1 MYVHA
6 HRTKEEIGGEGLEEA
21 NGVMGGIRVGG
32 GNGDGNGVG
41 GRNAVGNGVG
51 GGNRD
56 VNVVRVG
63 DGAGTRTGVEANE
76 GAHDGNEDGKRG
88 IRSGRVEERRICA
101 GKPRR
106 VVDMM
111 WKMGSTWAEGEKTKH
126 ESIGSVAANQDQQN
140 NKEAGSEAQG
150 TQCLSR
156 NCRCRKSVSS
166 LSRLIKLFCNKYH

>member
-1 MYVHA
+1 MAFACTQQLQLHGPVSVHA
-6 HRTKEEIGGEGLEEA
+6 DRTKEEIGCEGLEEA

-88 IRSGRVEERRICA
+88 IGSGRVEERRICA

-111 WKMGSTWAEGEKTKH
+111 WKMGSTWAEGEKNKTRKYWF
-126 ESIGSVAANQDQQN
+126 GSCQPRST
-140 NKEAGSEAQG
+140 E
-150 TQCLSR
+150 
-156 NCRCRKSVSS
+156 
-166 LSRLIKLFCNKYH
+166 